1 MCQRYSNFFLQEHK
15 MLAQDVYLFIF
26 FWRRF
31 NTFFER
37 YGRQMDVKIMC
48 LLGKTIYKVESFDE

>member
-15 MLAQDVYLFIF
+15 MLVQDVYFIF
-26 FWRRF
+26 L
-31 NTFFER
+31 TFFER
-37 YGRQMDVKIMC
+37 YGRQVDVKIMC